1 MNWFKSLKI
10 SSRMFKR
17 SVSLIGMLDKYF
29 FNASIR
35 CFNFV
40 GDSMSISWIDFLS
53 DKFMRLPFFPR
64 ITSMNLSMCSFR
76 DL

>member
-1 MNWFKSLKI
+1 VNWFKSLKI

-29 FNASIR
+29 LNASMR
-35 CFNFV
+35 CFSFV

-53 DKFMRLPFFPR
+53 EKFMRLPVFPR
-64 ITSMNLSMCSFR
+64 STSMNLSMCSLR